1 MCGLTNWEMAGR
13 KAPPKGVKANVGRSL
28 WTPHTFKNLND
39 AKVRLIA
46 SGPAASH
53 SIIVTEDNR
62 CLAFGRNDKGKR
74 YMPLYMITVYHI
86 VILFFLIEI
95 CILKADYYSFCTSIT
110 NLQSTS
116 YKIKAYIQNKG
127 QNQVQNPLT
136 NQPLSFKVIHASL
149 LVIVTILFTI
159 ED

>member
-39 AKVRLIA
+39 ARVRLIA

-74 YMPLYMITVYHI
+74 YVSFYAITVI
-86 VILFFLIEI
+86 
-95 CILKADYYSFCTSIT
+95 
-110 NLQSTS
+110 
-116 YKIKAYIQNKG
+116 
-127 QNQVQNPLT
+127 
-136 NQPLSFKVIHASL
+136 
-149 LVIVTILFTI
+149 
-159 ED
+159 